1 MRRGRTPSNSD
12 AAALTAVANAK
23 EFLRKSAISAT
34 GLAAQIKASP
44 SSVLRAI
51 NADPPAWTPTL
62 RKIDNFIN
70 SGTARPAGLPAG
82 LGEQLRAVHGDGSA
96 SATAAVLRAV
106 ADLLEL
112 GATRQGGQA

>member
-12 AAALTAVANAK
+12 AAAVTAVANAR
-23 EFLRKSAISAT
+23 EFLREMAISPSA
-34 GLAAQIKASP
+34 LAGKIKASP

-51 NADPPAWTPTL
+51 NTTPPAWTPTL

-70 SGTARPAGLPAG
+70 SGAARAPELPAS
-82 LGEQLRAVHGDGSA
+82 LGEQLRALSDDGSA

-112 GATRQGGQA
+112 RGR

>member
-23 EFLRKSAISAT
+23 EFLQKNAISAT
-34 GLAAQIKASP
+34 AFAAQVKASP

-62 RKIDNFIN
+62 RKIDNFIK
-70 SGTARPAGLPAG
+70 SEAAAPMGLPAE
-82 LGEQLRAVHGDGSA
+82 LGEQLRVLRGDGSA

-112 GATRQGGQA
+112 RATRQGGQA